1 MHYHTW
7 VTTNTEH
14 NNVVIPELIDGSQV
28 YDMLTT
34 ILTFVDRADISKHWL
49 GDFIEYGDKPPHPI
63 QIKLL
68 NCKIALTW

>member
-1 MHYHTW
+1 
-7 VTTNTEH
+7 
-14 NNVVIPELIDGSQV
+14 
-28 YDMLTT
+28 MLTT

-68 NCKIALTW
+68 NCKIALT